1 MERKQLITFILF
13 IMLYSYAGG
22 QEVLTL
28 DLKSAREHALNY
40 NRTIKSS
47 GLAVD
52 KSQEM
57 LWETIATGL
66 PQINATTDYSN
77 AMGAKISI
85 QFDENMPATE
95 IPIKPTSNFNLQLG
109 QLLFNGS
116 YLVGIQTAKL
126 AQKLSEKNLEKT
138 EQEVVS
144 QVTQSYYLVLVS
156 EESLQ
161 ILRNNTENL
170 QEIYKKTEPLVKV
183 GMMEKVELDQLSV
196 QVNSLDN
203 AVKSA
208 ERQLEMA
215 KNLLRV
221 QLGVT
226 AETELNLTEKLSDFM
241 ADQLPDALEFSFTP
255 GQNIDYQLL
264 EVQEDITE
272 KQINMQKTA
281 YLPTISGYYNFT
293 KKILKPAFDMSPAH
307 MFGFQM
313 NIPVFSSGERRS
325 KVRQAKIELVD
336 AGMPVATMID
346 VGHYQVEVEIPV
358 SLYVDR
364 DAIISFSAVQPDV
377 SDISF
382 PLQLLSY
389 SKKADNN
396 QLYKLRLGLNPAS
409 QPKLAPGMDVQVS
422 ILCDN
427 DAEPLAC
434 VPLSA
439 LFNKGGKAYVWV
451 YRSDST
457 VQKREVVTGKLT
469 GDGRIRIASGVNVDE
484 QVVVAGVN
492 LLNDNEKVE
501 PIEPVSETNVG
512 GLL

>member
-272 KQINMQKTA
+272 KQINMQKAA

-325 KVRQAKIELVD
+325 KVRQAKIELETTRNNK
-336 AGMPVATMID
+336 AL
-346 VGHYQVEVEIPV
+346 VEEQLSIQYKQ
-358 SLYVDR
+358 LQ
-364 DAIISFSAVQPDV
+364 FNLKSAVESYQNQKKNVGV
-377 SDISF
+377 S
-382 PLQLLSY
+382 
-389 SKKADNN
+389 
-396 QLYKLRLGLNPAS
+396 
-409 QPKLAPGMDVQVS
+409 
-422 ILCDN
+422 
-427 DAEPLAC
+427 
-434 VPLSA
+434 
-439 LFNKGGKAYVWV
+439 
-451 YRSDST
+451 
-457 VQKREVVTGKLT
+457 REVYQNLKRKYEQGMISSLELTTADSNYLKAESDYLMSVLEVLQARNELNTLTGKL
-469 GDGRIRIASGVNVDE
+469 
-484 QVVVAGVN
+484 
-492 LLNDNEKVE
+492 LNN
-501 PIEPVSETNVG
+501 
-512 GLL
+512 